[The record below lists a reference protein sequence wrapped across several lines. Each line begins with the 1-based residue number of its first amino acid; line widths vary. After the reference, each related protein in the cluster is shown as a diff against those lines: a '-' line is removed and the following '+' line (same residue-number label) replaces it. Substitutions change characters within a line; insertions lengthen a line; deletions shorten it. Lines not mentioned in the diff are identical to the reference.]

1 MVEKEFDVIIVGG
14 GPSGSACAIALAG
27 SGLNIALIDK
37 SVFPRDKTCGDA
49 LGIDVINQLSLLS
62 PALAGKF
69 QSIKNKQAS
78 YGIKVFS
85 DNHSSIA
92 IPLLHNNEK
101 RCGYVIPRME
111 FDNLLIQ
118 HAKEQSNIYCFE
130 NTSIEKIETNNDLV
144 IAKTKDYEFH
154 AKLIIGADGAHSVV
168 AKQLADIPVE
178 KEHYSAG
185 LRVYYE
191 GVSGFDD
198 DNLIELHF
206 FKESLPGYLWL
217 FPLADNKANVGIG
230 MLSSAVSKKRI
241 NLRETLQNLIVAKPQ
256 LAERFKNA
264 KALETIKGYGLP
276 LGSKKRNISGN
287 RFLLTGDAASL
298 IDPFTGEGIAN
309 AIRSGRIAAKHAKAC
324 FKENNFSASFNK
336 NYDKEV
342 YDKMWKE
349 FRVSKLLQKLSN
361 NVWLCNQIVRK
372 ANTVTYIRKSLL
384 ESLASVDKRKSMFTN
399 PKFYLKLFGKPGN

>member
-1 MVEKEFDVIIVGG
+1 LF
-14 GPSGSACAIALAG
+14 
-27 SGLNIALIDK
+27 
-37 SVFPRDKTCGDA
+37 
-49 LGIDVINQLSLLS
+49 
-62 PALAGKF
+62 
-69 QSIKNKQAS
+69 
-78 YGIKVFS
+78 
-85 DNHSSIA
+85 
-92 IPLLHNNEK
+92 
-101 RCGYVIPRME
+101 
-111 FDNLLIQ
+111 Q